1 MRRCHAGLFLLLIT
15 VPAQAQ
21 EKRPAVAYHFE
32 NDITPLLNRFGC
44 NSSGCHGNAEGQN
57 GFKLSIFGFD
67 PAFDYNALV
76 KEGRGRR
83 VFVGAPE
90 ASLFLGKASGTMA
103 HGGGVRIP
111 RGTA

>member
-1 MRRCHAGLFLLLIT
+1 MRFVLACLVLPFLP
-15 VPAQAQ
+15 VAVQAQ
-21 EKRPAVAYHFE
+21 TGPRSFHFE

-76 KEGRGRR
+76 KESRGRR
-83 VFVGAPE
+83 IFVAAPE
-90 ASLFLGKASGTMA
+90 ASLLLGKASGVMP
-103 HGGGVRIP
+103 HGGGVR
-111 RGTA
+111 